1 MRDFRKL
8 GIVVALMLVL
18 LALSGIAVGALLR

>member
-18 LALSGIAVGALLR
+18 LALSGIAVGTLLR